1 MGVQNA
7 TTASYQEISFRQW
20 QAHYPGLP
28 AAIGEK
34 YYQAWKNE
42 AKRVAR
48 AEELLQQAAAT
59 LPQMRTTQEQ
69 AGRYLV
75 QARRQLE
82 PHRYQIAL
90 LGESGAGKST
100 LANALL
106 GIKLLAGITGGTV
119 TGVASHI
126 TFDPGIDDESEE
138 FAKIYYRSDEDFA
151 DLLARLGQRHHVAI
165 PNTLAELR
173 AAFDGGGVAP
183 GASVAQNA
191 TAAQDAAPAHEP
203 ANWWQEAAEQPSIP
217 LEQRFARLPETLRQS
232 LLKDVRDIARTWEVL
247 RRDGLIGEVREL
259 RPLRT
264 RLDELNQL
272 SSEKSS
278 LNNAAGE
285 TRIVAGIARVEYV
298 LGTGAFPAE
307 IKEQLTQI
315 SLVDTP
321 GLGAVTPRH
330 REILQKEM
338 EQADAIIFAV
348 DSARPVKEDSLTA
361 ASLIN
366 ENLFSGYSEQERER
380 YAQKIFLVAN
390 KYDLILRPDESEAFR
405 QSITELAGTISNT
418 LLEQVKAPSRNSR
431 YFAVVAKLS
440 LLAQVQAKG
449 GQLDAADQTEYENM
463 VRNVLHQRAR
473 NGQLSP
479 QELDELSTIPRLRE
493 SIFAF
498 LSERR
503 LQLSLEEANAG
514 IDRALGLIGERCH
527 AVLVQHGVDPHA
539 ISNIAFEQSRY
550 ILALCKTKIREDR
563 DALQGRR
570 REFGEALNTW
580 RISPT
585 YRTQLAETVTG
596 MVQTMRK
603 DINDELPAA
612 MSALVTQGVDEITG
626 AQYSQAAVYSL
637 LLKLETYMR
646 REMEAQSESLANF
659 YLKAFNRILETEGL
673 FQLLHTKGYGQGY
686 IDDLGIYGALE
697 AAQREVHANVRAVC
711 RWCLLYE
718 LLQRLVL
725 PTDIDPK
732 FRENS
737 NILWEIIVGQ
747 IAPQLQGEASE
758 ILLGSF
764 GAVGAMARVA
774 SAAAEDAAPAGGQPT
789 AGGQPMAGGSA
800 PENGREPATG
810 QPGAGGQPA
819 PGKLSTPL
827 IPQKRALFS
836 DHDLA
841 GTLYRLSLE
850 KDYLQVYALVSEELE
865 FRYRAAI
872 GIALPMIESL
882 FLYEAGKFKGSVDG
896 AIEQLYGAHNSQL
909 DAVADSPLRTELV
922 PPDDSSLGE
931 LQSAFGLLENLQRF
945 SLGGWQ
951 PDAAP
956 LSAPLPAEG
965 DPAAAASPARRR
977 QPR

>member
-1 MGVQNA
+1 MGVQDATNA
-7 TTASYQEISFRQW
+7 SLQEISFRQW
-20 QAHYPGLP
+20 QAHYPGLTAP
-28 AAIGEK
+28 VGDK

-59 LPQMRTTQEQ
+59 LPQMRATQEQ
-69 AGRYLV
+69 AARYLV

-100 LANALL
+100 LTNALL

-138 FAKIYYRSDEDFA
+138 FAKVYYRTDEDFA
-151 DLLARLGQRHHVAI
+151 DLLDRLGQRYNVAI
-165 PNTLAELR
+165 PNSLAALH
-173 AAFDGGGVAP
+173 AAFGDAP
-183 GASVAQNA
+183 APAP
-191 TAAQDAAPAHEP
+191 TAAQEP
-203 ANWWQEAAEQPSIP
+203 ANWWQAAAEQPSIS

-232 LLKDVRDIARTWEVL
+232 LIKDVKDIARTWEVL
-247 RRDGLIGEVREL
+247 QRDGLIGEVRDL

-272 SSEKSS
+272 GSEKSS

-298 LGTGAFPAE
+298 LGTYSFPPE
-307 IKEQLTQI
+307 IKDQLTQI

-361 ASLIN
+361 AALIN

-405 QSITELAGTISNT
+405 QSITELAATISNT
-418 LLEQVKAPSRNSR
+418 LLEQVKSPSRNSR
-431 YFAVVAKLS
+431 YFPVVAKLS
-440 LLAQVQAKG
+440 LLSQVQAKG

-463 VRNVLHQRAR
+463 VRNVLHQRGKSGPLAA
-473 NGQLSP
+473 
-479 QELDELSTIPRLRE
+479 QELDEFSNIPRLRE
-493 SIFAF
+493 SLFAF

-503 LQLSLEEANAG
+503 LQLSLEEANAC
-514 IDRALGLIGERCH
+514 IDRAVRLIGERCSN
-527 AVLVQHGVDPHA
+527 VLLQHGVDPHGVA
-539 ISNIAFEQSRY
+539 NISFEQSRY

-563 DALQGRR
+563 AALQGRR

-585 YRTQLAETVTG
+585 YKAQLAETVTSIY
-596 MVQTMRK
+596 QTMRSH
-603 DINDELPAA
+603 INDELPAT

-659 YLKAFNRILETEGL
+659 YLKAFNRILETEGV
-673 FQLLHTKGYGQGY
+673 FQLLHSKGYGQGY
-686 IDDLGIYGALE
+686 IDELGIYQALE
-697 AAQREVHANVRAVC
+697 AAQKEVHANVRAVC

-764 GAVGAMARVA
+764 GMVGAMARVA
-774 SAAAEDAAPAGGQPT
+774 DAAAEDAANQGVAAAPTGAQPA
-789 AGGQPMAGGSA
+789 
-800 PENGREPATG
+800 
-810 QPGAGGQPA
+810 AGGQPA
-819 PGKLSTPL
+819 VGGGAPEGAGAAEGSSAPANGRQPAGGLNTPL
-827 IPQKRALFS
+827 IPKETALFS
-836 DHDLA
+836 DHDIA
-841 GTLYRLSLE
+841 GTIYRLSLQ
-850 KDYLQVYALVSEELE
+850 KDYLQVYALVSQELE
-865 FRYRAAI
+865 FRYRTAI

-882 FLYEAGKFKGSVDG
+882 FLYEVGKFKESVDG
-896 AIEQLYGAHNSQL
+896 AIAQLYSAHNSQL
-909 DAVADSPLRTELV
+909 DAVPDSPLRTELV
-922 PPDDSSLGE
+922 PLDDSSLGE
-931 LQSAFGLLENLQRF
+931 LQSAFGLMENLERF
-945 SLGGWQ
+945 MLGGWQ
-951 PDAAP
+951 ANGAAAP
-956 LSAPLPAEG
+956 VAVDG
-965 DPAAAASPARRR
+965 AAVGGSARRR
-977 QPR
+977 AR

>member
-1 MGVQNA
+1 MGVQDA
-7 TTASYQEISFRQW
+7 TTASLQEISYRQW
-20 QAHYPGLP
+20 QAHYPGLT
-28 AAIGEK
+28 AQVGEK

-59 LPQMRTTQEQ
+59 LPQMRATQEQ
-69 AGRYLV
+69 ASRYLA

-100 LANALL
+100 LTNALL

-126 TFDPGIDDESEE
+126 TFDPAIDDESEE
-138 FAKIYYRSDEDFA
+138 FAKVYYRTNEDFA
-151 DLLARLGQRHHVAI
+151 DLLDRLGQRYNVAI
-165 PNTLAELR
+165 PNSLETLR
-173 AAFDGGGVAP
+173 AAFGEAP
-183 GASVAQNA
+183 APSPA
-191 TAAQDAAPAHEP
+191 AAQEP
-203 ANWWQEAAEQPSIP
+203 ANWWQQAAEQPSVS

-232 LLKDVRDIARTWEVL
+232 LIKDVRDIARTWEVL
-247 RRDGLIGEVREL
+247 LRDGLIGEVREL
-259 RPLRT
+259 RPLRA

-272 SSEKSS
+272 GSEKSS

-298 LGTGAFPAE
+298 LGTYSFPPE
-307 IKEQLTQI
+307 IKDQLTQI

-361 ASLIN
+361 AALIN

-405 QSITELAGTISNT
+405 QSLTELAATISNT
-418 LLEQVKAPSRNSR
+418 LLEQVKSPTRNSR

-463 VRNVLHQRAR
+463 VRNVLHQR
-473 NGQLSP
+473 GKSGPLSA
-479 QELDELSTIPRLRE
+479 QELDEISSIPRLRE
-493 SIFAF
+493 SLFAF

-514 IDRALGLIGERCH
+514 IDRAVRLIGERCN
-527 AVLVQHGVDPHA
+527 AVLLQHGVDPHA
-539 ISNIAFEQSRY
+539 ISNISFEQSRY
-550 ILALCKTKIREDR
+550 VLALCKTKIREDR
-563 DALQGRR
+563 ESLQGRR

-585 YRTQLAETVTG
+585 YKSQLAETVAS
-596 MVQTMRK
+596 VYQTIRRH
-603 DINDELPAA
+603 INDELPSTMAT
-612 MSALVTQGVDEITG
+612 LVTQGVDEITG

-637 LLKLETYMR
+637 LLRLETYMR

-673 FQLLHTKGYGQGY
+673 FQLLHGKGYGQGY
-686 IDDLGIYGALE
+686 IEELGIYQALE
-697 AAQREVHANVRAVC
+697 AAQKEVHANVRAVC

-747 IAPQLQGEASE
+747 VAPQLQGEASE

-774 SAAAEDAAPAGGQPT
+774 EAAAEGTAVPGAPAAAPGSQP
-789 AGGQPMAGGSA
+789 AAGGSA
-800 PENGREPATG
+800 PAENGAVE
-810 QPGAGGQPA
+810 GGQPA
-819 PGKLSTPL
+819 TNGTGPARVSAPAASLNTPL
-827 IPQKRALFS
+827 IPKETALFS
-836 DHDLA
+836 DHDIA
-841 GTLYRLSLE
+841 GTIYRLSLQ

-865 FRYRAAI
+865 FRYRTAI

-882 FLYEAGKFKGSVDG
+882 FLYEVGKFKQSVDV

-909 DAVADSPLRTELV
+909 DAVPDSSLRTELV

-931 LQSAFGLLENLQRF
+931 LQNAFGLMENLERF
-945 SLGGWQ
+945 TLGGWQ
-951 PDAAP
+951 PNAA
-956 LSAPLPAEG
+956 A
-965 DPAAAASPARRR
+965 PAAADGAAAGGSARRR
-977 QPR
+977 ARV

>member
-1 MGVQNA
+1 MGVQDA
-7 TTASYQEISFRQW
+7 TTASLQEISFRQW
-20 QAHYPGLP
+20 QAHYPGL
-28 AAIGEK
+28 AAPVGEK

-59 LPQMRTTQEQ
+59 LPQMRATQDQ

-100 LANALL
+100 LTNSLL

-126 TFDPGIDDESEE
+126 TFDPDIVDESEE
-138 FAKIYYRSDEDFA
+138 FAKVYYRTGEDFA
-151 DLLARLGQRHHVAI
+151 DLLARLGERHNVAI
-165 PNTLAELR
+165 PTTLEELR
-173 AAFDGGGVAP
+173 AAFGD
-183 GASVAQNA
+183 
-191 TAAQDAAPAHEP
+191 APAPSPASAQEP
-203 ANWWQEAAEQPSIP
+203 ANWWQQAGEQPSIP
-217 LEQRFARLPETLRQS
+217 MEQRFARLPETLRQS

-247 RRDGLIGEVREL
+247 LRDGLIGEVREL

-272 SSEKSS
+272 GSEKSS

-298 LGTGAFPAE
+298 LGTYSFPAE
-307 IKEQLTQI
+307 IKDQLTQI

-361 ASLIN
+361 AALIN

-405 QSITELAGTISNT
+405 QSITELAATISNT
-418 LLEQVKAPSRNSR
+418 LLEQVKSPARNSR
-431 YFAVVAKLS
+431 YYSVVAKLS

-463 VRNVLHQRAR
+463 VRNVLHQR
-473 NGQLSP
+473 GKSGPLSP
-479 QELDELSTIPRLRE
+479 QELDELSNIPRLRE
-493 SIFAF
+493 SLFAF

-503 LQLSLEEANAG
+503 LQLSLEEANAC
-514 IDRALGLIGERCH
+514 IDRAVRLIGERCNT
-527 AVLVQHGVDPHA
+527 VLLQHGVDPHA
-539 ISNIAFEQSRY
+539 ISNISFEQSRY

-585 YRTQLAETVTG
+585 YKAQLAETATG
-596 MVQTMRK
+596 IYQTMRNH
-603 DINDELPAA
+603 INDELPATMA
-612 MSALVTQGVDEITG
+612 ALVTQGVDEITG
-626 AQYSQAAVYSL
+626 AKYSQAAVYSL

-673 FQLLHTKGYGQGY
+673 FQLLHNRGYGQGY
-686 IDDLGIYGALE
+686 IEELGIYQSLE
-697 AAQREVHANVRAVC
+697 AAQKEVHANVRSLC

-764 GAVGAMARVA
+764 GMVGAMARVA
-774 SAAAEDAAPAGGQPT
+774 EAAAEDAAAPGVAAAPAGGQPST
-789 AGGQPMAGGSA
+789 GGSA
-800 PENGREPATG
+800 PE
-810 QPGAGGQPA
+810 GAGASADGSTPA
-819 PGKLSTPL
+819 GTSVPARAGAPAALNTPL
-827 IPQKRALFS
+827 IPKETALFS
-836 DHDLA
+836 DHDIA
-841 GTLYRLSLE
+841 GTLYRLSLQ

-882 FLYEAGKFKGSVDG
+882 FLYEVGKFKESIDG
-896 AIEQLYGAHNSQL
+896 AIEQLYSAHNSQL
-909 DAVADSPLRTELV
+909 DAVPDSPLRTELV

-931 LQSAFGLLENLQRF
+931 LQSAFGLLENLERF
-945 SLGGWQ
+945 TLGGWQ
-951 PDAAP
+951 PN
-956 LSAPLPAEG
+956 SAPV
-965 DPAAAASPARRR
+965 PAAAADPAAGTPARRR
-977 QPR
+977 ARLNHDS

>member
-7 TTASYQEISFRQW
+7 TTAAHQEISFRQW
-20 QAHYPGLP
+20 QAYYPGLP
-28 AAIGEK
+28 ASIGEK

-42 AKRVAR
+42 ATRVAG
-48 AEELLQQAAAT
+48 AEELLRQAAAT
-59 LPQMRTTQEQ
+59 LPQMRRTQEQ

-151 DLLARLGQRHHVAI
+151 DLLARLGQRHNVAI

-173 AAFDGGGVAP
+173 AAFDGGVAQGSTAAP
-183 GASVAQNA
+183 GA
-191 TAAQDAAPAHEP
+191 TAAQGAAAAQGATAAHEP

-232 LLKDVRDIARTWEVL
+232 LLKDVRDIARTWDVL

-307 IKEQLTQI
+307 IKDQLTQI

-390 KYDLILRPDESEAFR
+390 KYDLILRPDENEAFR

-418 LLEQVKAPSRNSR
+418 LLEQVKSPSRNSR

-479 QELDELSTIPRLRE
+479 QELDELSAIPRLRE

-527 AVLVQHGVDPHA
+527 AVLLQHGVDPQA
-539 ISNIAFEQSRY
+539 ISNISFEQSRY

-585 YRTQLAETVTG
+585 YRSQLTETVTG

-673 FQLLHTKGYGQGY
+673 FQLLHSKGYGQGY

-697 AAQREVHANVRAVC
+697 AAQKEVHANVRAVC

-774 SAAAEDAAPAGGQPT
+774 GPAAEDAADRGVAAAP

-800 PENGREPATG
+800 PENGRGPA
-810 QPGAGGQPA
+810 A
-819 PGKLSTPL
+819 GKLNTPL

-836 DHDLA
+836 DHDIA
-841 GTLYRLSLE
+841 GTLYRLSLQ

-865 FRYRAAI
+865 FRYRTAI

-882 FLYEAGKFKGSVDG
+882 FLYEAGKFKQSVDG

-909 DAVADSPLRTELV
+909 DAVADSPLRTELA

-945 SLGGWQ
+945 TLGGWQ
-951 PDAAP
+951 PNSAP
-956 LSAPLPAEG
+956 LSAPLSVAGE
-965 DPAAAASPARRR
+965 PAAAGSPARRR
-977 QPR
+977 GR

>member
-1 MGVQNA
+1 MGVQDA
-7 TTASYQEISFRQW
+7 TTASLQEISFRQW
-20 QAHYPGLP
+20 QAHYPGL
-28 AAIGEK
+28 AAPVGEK

-42 AKRVAR
+42 AKRVTH

-59 LPQMRTTQEQ
+59 LPQIRATQDQ

-100 LANALL
+100 LTNSLL

-126 TFDPGIDDESEE
+126 TFDPDIVDESEE
-138 FAKIYYRSDEDFA
+138 FAKVYYRTGEDFA
-151 DLLARLGQRHHVAI
+151 DLLARLGERHNVAI
-165 PNTLAELR
+165 PTTLEELR
-173 AAFDGGGVAP
+173 AAFG
-183 GASVAQNA
+183 
-191 TAAQDAAPAHEP
+191 DAAAPSPASAQEP
-203 ANWWQEAAEQPSIP
+203 ANWWQQAGEQPSIP
-217 LEQRFARLPETLRQS
+217 MEQRFARLPETLRQS

-247 RRDGLIGEVREL
+247 LRDGLIGEVREL

-272 SSEKSS
+272 GSEKSS

-298 LGTGAFPAE
+298 LGTYSFPAE
-307 IKEQLTQI
+307 IKDQLTQI

-361 ASLIN
+361 AALIN

-405 QSITELAGTISNT
+405 QSITELAATISNT
-418 LLEQVKAPSRNSR
+418 LLEQVKSPARNSR
-431 YFAVVAKLS
+431 YYSVVAKLS

-463 VRNVLHQRAR
+463 VRNVLHQR
-473 NGQLSP
+473 GKSGPLSP
-479 QELDELSTIPRLRE
+479 QELDELSNIPRLRE
-493 SIFAF
+493 SLFAF

-503 LQLSLEEANAG
+503 LQLSLEEANAC
-514 IDRALGLIGERCH
+514 IDRAVRLIGERCNT
-527 AVLVQHGVDPHA
+527 VLLQHGVDPHA
-539 ISNIAFEQSRY
+539 ISNISFEQSRY

-585 YRTQLAETVTG
+585 YKAQLAETATG
-596 MVQTMRK
+596 IYQTMRNH
-603 DINDELPAA
+603 INDELPATMA
-612 MSALVTQGVDEITG
+612 ALVTQGVDEITG
-626 AQYSQAAVYSL
+626 AKYSQAAVYSL

-673 FQLLHTKGYGQGY
+673 FQLLHNRGYGQGY
-686 IDDLGIYGALE
+686 IEELGIYQSLE
-697 AAQREVHANVRAVC
+697 AAQKEVHANVRSLC

-764 GAVGAMARVA
+764 GMVGAMARVA
-774 SAAAEDAAPAGGQPT
+774 EAAAEDAAAPGVAAAPAGGQPST
-789 AGGQPMAGGSA
+789 GGSA
-800 PENGREPATG
+800 PE
-810 QPGAGGQPA
+810 GAGASADGSTPA
-819 PGKLSTPL
+819 GTSVPARAGAPAALTTPL
-827 IPQKRALFS
+827 IPKETALFS
-836 DHDLA
+836 DHDIA
-841 GTLYRLSLE
+841 GTLYRLSLQ

-882 FLYEAGKFKGSVDG
+882 FLYEVGKFKESIDG
-896 AIEQLYGAHNSQL
+896 AIEQLYSAHNSQL
-909 DAVADSPLRTELV
+909 DAVPDSPLRTELV

-931 LQSAFGLLENLQRF
+931 LQSAFGLLENLERF
-945 SLGGWQ
+945 TLGGWQ
-951 PDAAP
+951 PN
-956 LSAPLPAEG
+956 SAPVPAG
-965 DPAAAASPARRR
+965 ADPAAAGNPARRR
-977 QPR
+977 AV

>member
-1 MGVQNA
+1 MGVQDA
-7 TTASYQEISFRQW
+7 TSASRQEISFRQW
-20 QAHYPGLP
+20 QAYYPGL
-28 AAIGEK
+28 AAPVGEK

-100 LANALL
+100 LTNALL

-126 TFDPGIDDESEE
+126 TFDPAIADESAE
-138 FAKIYYRSDEDFA
+138 FAKVYYRTNEDFA
-151 DLLARLGQRHHVAI
+151 DLLARLGQRYHVAI
-165 PNTLAELR
+165 PNSLEELR
-173 AAFDGGGVAP
+173 AAFGDTASLVAA
-183 GASVAQNA
+183 GAS
-191 TAAQDAAPAHEP
+191 TAAAQRQEPEP
-203 ANWWQEAAEQPSIP
+203 ANWWQQAAEQPSIS

-247 RRDGLIGEVREL
+247 LRDGLIGEVREV
-259 RPLRT
+259 RPLRA
-264 RLDELNQL
+264 RLEELNQL
-272 SSEKSS
+272 GSEKSS

-298 LGTGAFPAE
+298 LGTYSFPAE
-307 IKEQLTQI
+307 IKDQLTQI

-361 ASLIN
+361 AALIN

-405 QSITELAGTISNT
+405 QSITELAATISNT
-418 LLEQVKAPSRNSR
+418 LLEQVKSPARNSR
-431 YFAVVAKLS
+431 YYSVVAKLS

-463 VRNVLHQRAR
+463 VRNVLHQR
-473 NGQLSP
+473 GKSGVLSP
-479 QELDELSTIPRLRE
+479 RELDELSNIPRLRE

-503 LQLSLEEANAG
+503 LQLSLEEANAC
-514 IDRALGLIGERCH
+514 IDRAFRLISERCH
-527 AVLVQHGVDPHA
+527 AVLLKHGVDPHGIA
-539 ISNIAFEQSRY
+539 NISFEQSRY
-550 ILALCKTKIREDR
+550 ILALCKAKIREDR
-563 DALQGRR
+563 DALQERR

-580 RISPT
+580 RVSPT
-585 YRTQLAETVTG
+585 YKAQLAETATG
-596 MVQTMRK
+596 IYQTMRSH
-603 DINDELPAA
+603 INDELPATMA
-612 MSALVTQGVDEITG
+612 ALVTQGVDEITG
-626 AQYSQAAVYSL
+626 AKYSQAAVYSL

-673 FQLLHTKGYGQGY
+673 FQLLHSRGYGQGY
-686 IDDLGIYGALE
+686 IDELGIYQSLE
-697 AAQREVHANVRAVC
+697 AAQKEVHANVRALC

-747 IAPQLQGEASE
+747 IAPQLQQEASE

-764 GAVGAMARVA
+764 GMVGAMARVA
-774 SAAAEDAAPAGGQPT
+774 DAAAKDAAGTSVSVAPAANGQVAANGQPAENGAAAERSSAPAR
-789 AGGQPMAGGSA
+789 MS
-800 PENGREPATG
+800 EPA
-810 QPGAGGQPA
+810 AN
-819 PGKLSTPL
+819 LNTPL
-827 IPQKRALFS
+827 IPKETALFS
-836 DHDLA
+836 DHDIA
-841 GTLYRLSLE
+841 GTLYRLSLQ

-882 FLYEAGKFKGSVDG
+882 FLYEVGKFKESVDG
-896 AIEQLYGAHNSQL
+896 AIAQLYSAHNSQL
-909 DAVADSPLRTELV
+909 DAVPDSPLRTELV

-931 LQSAFGLLENLQRF
+931 LQNAFGLLENLERF
-945 SLGGWQ
+945 TLGSWRPDSASDPASLPGAG
-951 PDAAP
+951 
-956 LSAPLPAEG
+956 E
-965 DPAAAASPARRR
+965 PAAAGGSARRR
-977 QPR
+977 ARV